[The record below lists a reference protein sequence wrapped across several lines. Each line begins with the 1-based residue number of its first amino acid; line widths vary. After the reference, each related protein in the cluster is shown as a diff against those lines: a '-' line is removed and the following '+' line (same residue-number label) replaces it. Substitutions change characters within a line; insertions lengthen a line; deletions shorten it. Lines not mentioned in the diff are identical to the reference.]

1 MDIRI
6 LQEQEIAAASDLAVY
21 VYEKCVRPFGIQTE
35 MNQAFYEYS
44 SAEALTELLRAGRLV
59 LWGAFQNG
67 QMYAMSAIQAE
78 GHITMLYV
86 LPQFM
91 NRGTATALLDTMG
104 RYAGSMWG
112 LNGITLNAMPSW
124 SEGFFA
130 KHGYTR
136 SVQLPLNAPFVPMAV
151 KLRKEVVYE
160 KRPFPAGAAMVLGI
174 LLLVGDFALVL
185 GYLLLR

>member
-1 MDIRI
+1 MDIRV
-6 LQEQEIAAASDLAVY
+6 LQEQEITTASDLAVY
-21 VYEKCVRPFGIQTE
+21 VYEKCVRPLGVQPE

-44 SAEALTELLRAGRLV
+44 SAEALTELSRAGRLV

-67 QMYAMSAIQAE
+67 QMYAMSAMQTE

-104 RYAGSMWG
+104 KYACEIGG
-112 LNGITLNAMPSW
+112 LNGITVNAMPTW

-130 KHGYTR
+130 RHGYTR
-136 SVQLPLNAPFVPMAV
+136 SVQVPQNAPFVPMAG
-151 KLRKEVVYE
+151 KLRREVVYE

-174 LLLVGDFALVL
+174 LLLVGSFALVL